1 MAKIMLIFVLVAKPK
16 RLAITDRRYIISV
29 TAFHL
34 YIIYAFTWRASDE
47 RPYNMTVV
55 LRH

>member
-34 YIIYAFTWRASDE
+34 
-47 RPYNMTVV
+47 
-55 LRH
+55 